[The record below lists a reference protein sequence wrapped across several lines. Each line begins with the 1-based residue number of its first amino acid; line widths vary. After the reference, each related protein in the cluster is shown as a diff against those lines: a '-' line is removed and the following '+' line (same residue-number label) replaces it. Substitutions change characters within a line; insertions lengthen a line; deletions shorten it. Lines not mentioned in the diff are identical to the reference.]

1 MKNEED
7 DVVSSSSDVPAL
19 ARSDSKMED
28 SNQSFG
34 TARMDEDE
42 EEEERVKTRSGLA
55 LSMSLGSL
63 HPQHW
68 SVVDVSNFLRI
79 NDCGSYCQGFCQQRV
94 DGAQML
100 ALTKEAI
107 MTMTGMKVGPSLKIF
122 DLIQQLKAEFKGK
135 DFLK

>member
-1 MKNEED
+1 MLRLSVYADKHH
-7 DVVSSSSDVPAL
+7 
-19 ARSDSKMED
+19 
-28 SNQSFG
+28 QSV
-34 TARMDEDE
+34 APINIIHHVEMRMDEDE

-55 LSMSLGSL
+55 LSMSLGGL